1 MRTDLKFVP
10 HFRNAETTITLA
22 TPLNENLKYRSWVE
36 VDLGHFA
43 ANWAEM
49 KRLVG
54 PGVKIL
60 QVVKADAY
68 GHGAIEISNAALRNG
83 ASALGVAN
91 ADEGVQLRVSG
102 ITAPVLILSPAT
114 GSEIDQIIKYNL
126 TPSVSDLAFAR
137 EFQKKAH
144 KARIRAPLHVEVDT
158 GMGRGGTIHTEACRT
173 IREVSSFPNLSL
185 EGIFTHFSESEIL
198 SCYNDLQWLAFRELL
213 DKLETGGIRIPI
225 RHISNSGAILNYPD
239 CHLDM
244 VRPGIISYGIY
255 PSPATR
261 GKAALNPVMS
271 FKTRVV
277 LVKEFPEGCGIGY
290 GRTFITRQPTRIA
303 TIPVGYGDGLGWPLS
318 NQGEALIRGKRVPI
332 AGRISMDMCTLD
344 ISQLPECCVGDE
356 VVLMGEQGGERITAD
371 EIAAKVHSISYEILC
386 ALGKRAP
393 RVFLQAGKTERV
405 EQSLRRIFIP
415 DEEKSIDRIDNIIRH
430 CFQTRA
436 RNEELGDAIYYEM
449 FETLFGK
456 EDRQL
461 ELRNDFRYRIQ
472 VTEFAPDD
480 GVSRGDSMRHHLPVQ
495 DYFKVTTHVEYTKAI
510 RNSTFMIG
518 CALDNEQLASFFE
531 DKRCEYRWLLNRGED
546 LVPERD
552 FRVNRVRIDGED
564 IPLIRSESTER
575 GYEVWCSSE
584 ELKKKL
590 NRQARVEIE
599 IETKQRKSNRLF
611 SAYLVYPT
619 RGMEI
624 SFHYGGTGIKNVK
637 DVGFFAG
644 KHPYPETTR
653 EEGKSVTLRLG
664 NDAWIFPTSG
674 VTFLWDL
681 ESGGSMGT

>member
-1 MRTDLKFVP
+1 MGRRLYDDEKMTEMVISLREDYQ
-10 HFRNAETTITLA
+10 
-22 TPLNENLKYRSWVE
+22 YRSWVE

-54 PGVKIL
+54 SGVKIL

-83 ASALGVAN
+83 ASLLGVAN

-102 ITAPVLILSPAT
+102 IAAPILILSPAT
-114 GSEIDQIIKYNL
+114 DSEIDQIIKYNL
-126 TPSVSDLAFAR
+126 TPSVSDLGFAR
-137 EFQKKAH
+137 ELQI
-144 KARIRAPLHVEVDT
+144 KARRAGIRAPLHVEVDT
-158 GMGRGGTIHTEACRT
+158 GMGRGGTIQAEACRV
-173 IREVSSFPNLSL
+173 IREIASFPDLSL

-198 SCYNDLQWLAFRELL
+198 SYYNDLQWRAFREVLVQ
-213 DKLETGGIRIPI
+213 LETDGLRIPL

-239 CHLDM
+239 YHLDM
-244 VRPGIISYGIY
+244 VRPGIMSYGIY
-255 PSPATR
+255 PSPETR
-261 GKAALNPVMS
+261 DRASLAPVMS

-277 LVKEFPEGCGIGY
+277 LVKEFPEGYSIGY
-290 GRTFITRQPTRIA
+290 GRTFITRRPTRIA
-303 TIPVGYGDGLGWPLS
+303 TIPVGYGDGFGWLLG

-344 ISQLPECCVGDE
+344 VTRIPECAVGDE
-356 VVLMGEQGGERITAD
+356 VVLMGEQDGERITAD
-371 EIAAKVHSISYEILC
+371 EIAAKTRSISYEILC

-393 RVFLQAGKTERV
+393 RVFLHEGQADRV
-405 EQSLRRIFIP
+405 EPSLRRIFIP
-415 DEEKSIDRIDNIIRH
+415 DEEKSIARIDSIIRH

-461 ELRNDFRYRIQ
+461 ELRDDFRYRIR
-472 VTEFAPDD
+472 VREFSPEEGVPD
-480 GVSRGDSMRHHLPVQ
+480 GDTMRHHVPVQ
-495 DYFKVTTHVEYTKAI
+495 DYFRVTTRVEYTKAI
-510 RNSTFMIG
+510 RNPVFMIG
-518 CALDNEQLASFFE
+518 CALDNEQLAAFFE
-531 DKRCEYRWLLNRGED
+531 DPRCEYRWLLNPGEG

-552 FRVNRVRIDGED
+552 FRVNHVRIDGEEV
-564 IPLIRSESTER
+564 PLLRKENTKR
-575 GYEVWCSSE
+575 GYEVWCGSE
-584 ELKKKL
+584 DLQKKL
-590 NRQARVEIE
+590 NRRVRVEIE
-599 IETKQRKSNRLF
+599 IETKQLKSNRLF

-619 RGMEI
+619 RGIEI
-624 SFHYGGTGIKNVK
+624 SFWYEGTGIKNVR

-644 KHPYPETTR
+644 KHPYPETIR

-674 VTFLWDL
+674 VTFVWDI
-681 ESGGSMGT
+681 

>member
-1 MRTDLKFVP
+1 MK
-10 HFRNAETTITLA
+10 
-22 TPLNENLKYRSWVE
+22 ENLKYRSWVE

-43 ANWAEM
+43 ANWAAM
-49 KRLVG
+49 KQLVG
-54 PGVKIL
+54 PDVKIL

-126 TPSVSDLAFAR
+126 IPSVSDLKFAR
-137 EFQKKAH
+137 EFQRKAH
-144 KARIRAPLHVEVDT
+144 KAGIRAPLHVEVDT
-158 GMGRGGTIHTEACRT
+158 GMGRGGTIRAEACQT
-173 IREVSSFPNLSL
+173 IREISSFPNILL

-198 SCYNDLQWLAFRELL
+198 SCYNDFQWRAFRELL
-213 DKLETGGIRIPI
+213 DKLEAGGLRIPI
-225 RHISNSGAILNYPD
+225 RHISNSGGILNYPD
-239 CHLDM
+239 CNLEM
-244 VRPGIISYGIY
+244 VRPGIITYGIY
-255 PSPATR
+255 PSAATR
-261 GKAALNPVMS
+261 DKIALNPVMS

-277 LVKEFPEGCGIGY
+277 LVKEFPEGYGIGY
-290 GRTFITRQPTRIA
+290 GRTFITRRPTRIA

-344 ISQLPECCVGDE
+344 VSRIPECDVGDE
-356 VVLMGEQGGERITAD
+356 VVLLGEQGGERITAD

-393 RVFLQAGKTERV
+393 RVFLQQGSSDRV
-405 EQSLRRIFIP
+405 EPSLRRIFIP

-461 ELRNDFRYRIQ
+461 ELRNDFRYRIR
-472 VTEFAPDD
+472 VSEFAPQEALLE
-480 GVSRGDSMRHHLPVQ
+480 GETMRHHPPLQ
-495 DYFKVTTHVEYTKAI
+495 EYFKVTTHVTYTKVL
-510 RNSTFMIG
+510 RNAHFMIG

-531 DKRCEYRWLLNRGED
+531 ERRCEYRWLLNRGEE
-546 LVPERD
+546 LLPERD
-552 FRVNRVRIDGED
+552 FRVRRVRIDGED
-564 IPLIRSESTER
+564 IPPVGSERTER
-575 GYEVWCSSE
+575 GYEVWFRSE
-584 ELKKKL
+584 ALKKKL

-599 IETKQRKSNRLF
+599 IETKQKKSNRLF

-624 SFHYGGTGIKNVK
+624 SFHYGGSGIKNVQ
-637 DVGFFAG
+637 DVGFFSG
-644 KHPYPETTR
+644 KHPYPAITR
-653 EEGKSVTLRLG
+653 QEGESVTLRLG
-664 NDAWIFPTSG
+664 NEAWIFPTSG
-674 VTFLWDL
+674 VTFIWDL
-681 ESGGSMGT
+681 

>member
-1 MRTDLKFVP
+1 MP
-10 HFRNAETTITLA
+10 NAEPTITLA
-22 TPLNENLKYRSWVE
+22 TPLKVNLKYRSWVE

-49 KRLVG
+49 RRLVG
-54 PGVKIL
+54 PDVKIL

-83 ASALGVAN
+83 AYALGVAN

-126 TPSVSDLAFAR
+126 TPSVSDLEFAR

-144 KARIRAPLHVEVDT
+144 KAGIRAPLHIEVDT

-173 IREVSSFPNLSL
+173 IQELSSFPNLSL

-198 SCYNDLQWLAFRELL
+198 SCYNDLQWRVFRELL

-244 VRPGIISYGIY
+244 VRPGIISFGIY

-261 GKAALNPVMS
+261 GKVAFNPVMS

-290 GRTFITRQPTRIA
+290 GRTFITRRPTRIA

-344 ISQLPECCVGDE
+344 ISQVPECAVGDE

-371 EIAAKVHSISYEILC
+371 GIAANVHSISYEILC

-393 RVFLQAGKTERV
+393 RVFLQQGKSDRV
-405 EQSLRRIFIP
+405 EPSLRRIFIP
-415 DEEKSIDRIDNIIRH
+415 DEEKSIDRIDSIIRH

-472 VTEFAPDD
+472 VTEFAPDE
-480 GVSRGDSMRHHLPVQ
+480 GVPDPLRQ

-510 RNSTFMIG
+510 RNAHFMIG

-531 DKRCEYRWLLNRGED
+531 DKRCEYRWLLNRGEN

-564 IPLIRSESTER
+564 IPLVLSESTER
-575 GYEVWCSSE
+575 GYEVWFSSD
-584 ELKKKL
+584 ELKKEL

-664 NDAWIFPTSG
+664 DEAWIFPTSG
-674 VTFLWDL
+674 VTFFWDL
-681 ESGGSMGT
+681 

>member
-1 MRTDLKFVP
+1 LK
-10 HFRNAETTITLA
+10 
-22 TPLNENLKYRSWVE
+22 ENLKYRSWVE

-54 PGVKIL
+54 PDVKIM

-68 GHGAIEISNAALRNG
+68 GHGAIEISNAALLNG

-144 KARIRAPLHVEVDT
+144 KAGIRAPLHVEVDT
-158 GMGRGGTIHTEACRT
+158 GMGRGGTIQTETCQT

-198 SCYNDLQWLAFRELL
+198 SCYNDLQWRTFQELL
-213 DKLETGGIRIPI
+213 DELETGGIRIPI

-277 LVKEFPEGCGIGY
+277 LVKEFPEGYGIGY
-290 GRTFITRQPTRIA
+290 GRTFITRRQTRIA

-344 ISQLPECCVGDE
+344 ISQVPECAVGDE

-393 RVFLQAGKTERV
+393 RVFLQEGKTDRV
-405 EQSLRRIFIP
+405 EPSLRRIFIP
-415 DEEKSIDRIDNIIRH
+415 DEEKSIDRIDSIIRH

-472 VTEFAPDD
+472 VTEFVPDE
-480 GVSRGDSMRHHLPVQ
+480 GVPDPLRR

-510 RNSTFMIG
+510 RNAHFMIG

-531 DKRCEYRWLLNRGED
+531 EKRCEYRWLLNRGED

-552 FRVNRVRIDGED
+552 FQVNGVRIDGED
-564 IPLIRSESTER
+564 IPQILSESTER
-575 GYEVWCSSE
+575 GYEVWFSSE
-584 ELKKKL
+584 GLKKKL

-637 DVGFFAG
+637 DVGFFSG
-644 KHPYPETTR
+644 KHPYPETIR

-664 NDAWIFPTSG
+664 NEAWIFPTSG

-681 ESGGSMGT
+681 